1 MADLVKLKTGTISKL
16 GQKDSYGNPVI
27 PLEAGSVY
35 FAVDTTNHKGKIVYD
50 ASKSN
55 GVDRIVMSTDA
66 ENADHAVNASNADKA
81 SQAAQLINTHK
92 IDGINFNGTADVLR
106 YAVCATAADT
116 AAKTVSISN
125 FNLTTGARISVR
137 FSTTNTAVNPTLN
150 VSNSGA
156 KPIFYNGSAITAGY
170 LLADKVWDF
179 VYDADLNSN
188 SGAWVLV
195 GEKDTNT
202 TYGIATN
209 SKAGLMSAADKSKL
223 DGIESGATR
232 NLSVRTFKA
241 GDTYTLQNIYAI
253 AERGIAMHNSTGF
266 CATLPGLVEEGT
278 KIKAAGYPTKL
289 STLRYD
295 GYDEEGRINLYVD
308 ALVLGNDGTKTTIV
322 IPMIFADALR
332 QLCFVI
338 CKGLTLNFY

>member
-16 GQKDSYGNPVI
+16 GQKDSGGNPVI

-50 ASKSN
+50 APKSN

-66 ENADHAVNASNADKA
+66 ENADHATNASNADKA
-81 SQAAQLINTHK
+81 SQAAQLINTRK

-116 AAKTVSISN
+116 AAKTVSINN
-125 FNLTTGARISVR
+125 FNLTMGARISVR

-156 KPIFYNGSAITAGY
+156 KPIFYNGSAISAGY

-209 SKAGLMSAADKSKL
+209 SKAGLMSAFDKNKLEKMNVKDVTADYK
-223 DGIESGATR
+223 DGNKIATVSRVSGE
-232 NLSVRTFKA
+232 NV
-241 GDTYTLQNIYAI
+241 DIYAPKEVGSI
-253 AERGIAMHNSTGF
+253 IIKTDGHGDDTATTVTGLSF
-266 CATLPGLVEEGT
+266 KDAT
-278 KIKAAGYPTKL
+278 I
-289 STLRYD
+289 
-295 GYDEEGRINLYVD
+295 
-308 ALVLGNDGTKTTIV
+308 
-322 IPMIFADALR
+322 
-332 QLCFVI
+332 
-338 CKGLTLNFY
+338 

>member
-16 GQKDSYGNPVI
+16 GQKDSNGNPVI
-27 PLEAGSVY
+27 PLESGSVY

-50 ASKSN
+50 APKSN

-66 ENADHAVNASNADKA
+66 ENADHATKASSADKA
-81 SQAAQLINTHK
+81 SQAAQLINTRK
-92 IDGINFNGTADVLR
+92 IDGINFNGTADVSR

-125 FNLTTGARISVR
+125 FNLITGARISVR

-150 VSNSGA
+150 VSSSGA

-188 SGAWVLV
+188 NGAWVLV

-209 SKAGLMSAADKSKL
+209 SKAGLMSAFDKNKL
-223 DGIESGATR
+223 DKMNVKDVTADYEDGNKIATVSRVSGEK
-232 NLSVRTFKA
+232 V
-241 GDTYTLQNIYAI
+241 DIYAPKEVGSI
-253 AERGIAMHNSTGF
+253 IIKTDGHNDDT
-266 CATLPGLVEEGT
+266 A
-278 KIKAAGYPTKL
+278 
-289 STLRYD
+289 
-295 GYDEEGRINLYVD
+295 
-308 ALVLGNDGTKTTIV
+308 TTITGV
-322 IPMIFADALR
+322 SFEDAT
-332 QLCFVI
+332 I
-338 CKGLTLNFY
+338 

>member
-16 GQKDSYGNPVI
+16 GQKDSDGNPVI
-27 PLEAGSVY
+27 PLESGSVY

-50 ASKSN
+50 APKSN

-92 IDGINFNGTADVLR
+92 IDGINFNGAADVLR

-125 FNLTTGARISVR
+125 FNLITGARISVR

-150 VSNSGA
+150 VSSSGA

-188 SGAWVLV
+188 NGAWVLV

-209 SKAGLMSAADKSKL
+209 SKAGLMSAFDKNKL
-223 DGIESGATR
+223 DKMNVKDVTADYEDGNKIATVSRVSGEK
-232 NLSVRTFKA
+232 V
-241 GDTYTLQNIYAI
+241 DIYAPKEVGSI
-253 AERGIAMHNSTGF
+253 IIETDGHNDDT
-266 CATLPGLVEEGT
+266 A
-278 KIKAAGYPTKL
+278 
-289 STLRYD
+289 
-295 GYDEEGRINLYVD
+295 
-308 ALVLGNDGTKTTIV
+308 TTITGV
-322 IPMIFADALR
+322 SFEDAT
-332 QLCFVI
+332 I
-338 CKGLTLNFY
+338 

>member
-16 GQKDSYGNPVI
+16 GQKDSSGNPVI

-50 ASKSN
+50 APKSN

-66 ENADHAVNASNADKA
+66 ENADHATNASNADKA
-81 SQAAQLINTHK
+81 SQAAQLINTRK

-116 AAKTVSISN
+116 AAKTVSINN
-125 FNLTTGARISVR
+125 FNLTMGARISVR
-137 FSTTNTAVNPTLN
+137 FSTTNTAINPTLN
-150 VSNSGA
+150 VSSSGA

-202 TYGIATN
+202 TYGTVTS
-209 SKAGLMSAADKSKL
+209 SKAGLMSTSDKVNFDIIKFNYLNRLTTDSANHKL
-223 DGIESGATR
+223 TFSYGLGKM
-232 NLSVRTFKA
+232 SVDCALDFVKLA
-241 GDTYTLQNIYAI
+241 GDTLDSGAI
-253 AERGIAMHNSTGF
+253 
-266 CATLPGLVEEGT
+266 
-278 KIKAAGYPTKL
+278 L
-289 STLRYD
+289 S
-295 GYDEEGRINLYVD
+295 
-308 ALVLGNDGTKTTIV
+308 
-322 IPMIFADALR
+322 
-332 QLCFVI
+332 
-338 CKGLTLNFY
+338 